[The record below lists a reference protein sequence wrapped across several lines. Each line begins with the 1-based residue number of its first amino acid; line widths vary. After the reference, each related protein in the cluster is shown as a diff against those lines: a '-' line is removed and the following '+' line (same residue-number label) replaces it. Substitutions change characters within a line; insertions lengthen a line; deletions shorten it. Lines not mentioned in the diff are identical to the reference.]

1 MSLEEKSSTA
11 YNPLSGDDSVLTFR
25 KSELGGGRMGSGN
38 RTHVILIGVVGLCL
52 GIGVG
57 VLIGWFSS
65 QAQFPDEDAYYT
77 WRAALTEANED
88 EITDLLINEMKA
100 DNIKENLR

>member
-1 MSLEEKSSTA
+1 MSLEDKSSTA

-25 KSELGGGRMGSGN
+25 KSELGGGRMGQGN
-38 RTHVILIGVVGLCL
+38 RTHVILIGVIGLCL

-65 QAQFPDEDAYYT
+65 EAQFPDEDAYNT
-77 WRAALTEANED
+77 WRAALTQANVD
-88 EITDLLINEMKA
+88 EISDLLIKELNA
-100 DNIKENLR
+100 NNIKENLR